1 MIYEENRRNQKQGNL
16 ELGKDRIVEKRNRR
30 IANACTKN
38 GCRTNPCRLRRE
50 RKEAINHMVEQCK
63 ILA

>member
-30 IANACTKN
+30 NANACTKN
-38 GCRTNPCRLRRE
+38 GCRTKPCRLRRE